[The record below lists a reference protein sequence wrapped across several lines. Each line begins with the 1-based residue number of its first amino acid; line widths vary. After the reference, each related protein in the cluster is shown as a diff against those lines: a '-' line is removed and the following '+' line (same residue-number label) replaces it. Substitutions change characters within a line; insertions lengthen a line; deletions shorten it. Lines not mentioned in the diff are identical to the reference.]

1 MVKVLY
7 GIGYERSFRMETK
20 HQNRRRIV
28 KASLSSAVLLSLL
41 LGGQVLAA
49 ENIVVDSG
57 TLRGQRIP

>member
-49 ENIVVDSG
+49 ETS
-57 TLRGQRIP
+57 L